1 MPEEIYT
8 SDLFSPAA
16 DAAAGAIEA
25 KHQRNLL
32 KTGALQK
39 AILNS
44 ANFSSIATDE
54 NGLIQIFNIGAERML
69 GYSAA
74 EVLNKLTLTELADP
88 SELFALARALSIKHG
103 KPVLPGF
110 EAMIFNAARGVED
123 IYELTYIRKDGTRW
137 PAVVTVTALRD
148 AHEGLIGYLLIG
160 TDNTVRSQLE
170 KVLLENNL
178 ELTRAKSV
186 AEKANLAKSDFL
198 SRMSH
203 ELRTPL
209 NAVLGFAQLLQAGT
223 PPLTESQ
230 AERMEQ
236 ITKAGW
242 YLLELINEILDLAVI
257 ESGKLT
263 LTPEPVSLADVMH
276 ECQAMI
282 ESQAQKHHTQLR
294 FHPFDTSWYAYAER
308 TRVKQVLVNLL
319 TNAIKYNCANGTV
332 DVMCSADSP
341 DRIRIT
347 IRDSGAGLSP
357 LKLTQLFQP
366 FNRLGQEGGIEEG
379 TGMGLVVAK
388 QLVELMGGS
397 IGVEST
403 VGKGSEFWVELV
415 RSSPP
420 QHATF
425 DRQNEAKIPP
435 AEASIKQGTLLYVE
449 DNIANMMLVEH
460 IVGAY
465 THLNMLSAHYGQ
477 LGISLAR
484 SHLPDVILM
493 DINLPDIN
501 GVEALHILRDD
512 PATRHIPV
520 IALSANAMQH
530 DIERGLDAGFFRYLT
545 KPIKVNEFLNALEDA
560 LRSVRMRS
568 AGNQAT
574 GGTP

>member
-1 MPEEIYT
+1 MPEQTRT
-8 SDLFSPAA
+8 SDLFSPA
-16 DAAAGAIEA
+16 DDTAAGVIEA
-25 KHQRNLL
+25 KYQKNLL

-74 EVLNKLTLTELADP
+74 EVLNKLTPVDFAPPE
-88 SELFALARALSIKHG
+88 EVIALAKALSVKHG

-110 EAMIFNAARGVED
+110 EAMVFNAARGTED
-123 IYELTYIRKDGTRW
+123 IYELSCIRKDGSRF

-148 AHEGLIGYLLIG
+148 AHEAIIGYLLIG

-178 ELTRAKSV
+178 ELIRAKSV

-223 PPLTESQ
+223 PALTETQ
-230 AERMEQ
+230 AERMQQ
-236 ITKAGW
+236 ITRAGW

-257 ESGKLT
+257 ESGKLS
-263 LTPEPVSLADVMH
+263 LTPEPVSLTDVMN

-282 ESQAQKHHTQLR
+282 DSQAQKHHTRLH
-294 FHPFDTSWYAYAER
+294 FHPFDISWYAYADR

-319 TNAIKYNCANGTV
+319 SNAIKYNCANGSV
-332 DVMCSADSP
+332 DVVCSAESP
-341 DRIRIT
+341 DRIRIN
-347 IRDSGAGLSP
+347 IRDSGAGLSAQ
-357 LKLTQLFQP
+357 KLAQLFQP
-366 FNRLGQEGGIEEG
+366 FNRLGQESGAEEG

-388 QLVELMGGS
+388 QLVELMGGR

-403 VGKGSEFWVELV
+403 VGKGSEFWVELL
-415 RSSPP
+415 RCAPP
-420 QHATF
+420 Q
-425 DRQNEAKIPP
+425 P
-435 AEASIKQGTLLYVE
+435 ASGNTPTEETVQPAQESTKQGTLLYVE
-449 DNIANMMLVEH
+449 DNVANMMLVEH
-460 IVGAY
+460 IIAAY
-465 THLNMLSAHYGQ
+465 THVNMLSAHYGRR
-477 LGISLAR
+477 GIELAR

-493 DINLPDIN
+493 DINLPDIS
-501 GVEALHILRDD
+501 GVEALTILHDD

-545 KPIKVNEFLNALEDA
+545 KPIKVNELLNALDDA
-560 LRSVRMRS
+560 LRSARMRS
-568 AGNQAT
+568 ASEQAT
-574 GGTP
+574 GGTQ

>member
-1 MPEEIYT
+1 M
-8 SDLFSPAA
+8 
-16 DAAAGAIEA
+16 EA

-69 GYSAA
+69 GYTAA
-74 EVLNKLTLTELADP
+74 EVLNKLTPADLAAPD
-88 SELFALARALSIKHG
+88 EVITLAIALSVKHG
-103 KPVLPGF
+103 KSVLPGF
-110 EAMIFNAARGVED
+110 EAMVFNAARGVED
-123 IYELTYIRKDGTRW
+123 IYELTYIRKDGTRL
-137 PAVVTVTALRD
+137 PTVVTVTALRD
-148 AHEGLIGYLLIG
+148 AQEAIIGYLLIG

-223 PPLTESQ
+223 PPLTETQ
-230 AERMEQ
+230 AERMQQ

-257 ESGKLT
+257 ESGKLS
-263 LTPEPVSLADVMH
+263 LTPEPVSLTDVMN

-282 ESQAQKHHTQLR
+282 ESQAQKHHTRLQ
-294 FHPFDTSWYAYAER
+294 FHPFARSWFAYADR

-319 TNAIKYNCANGTV
+319 SNAIKYNCANGSV
-332 DVMCSADSP
+332 DVLCSADSP

-347 IRDSGAGLSP
+347 IKDSGAGLSP
-357 LKLTQLFQP
+357 QKLAQLFQP
-366 FNRLGQEGGIEEG
+366 FNRLGQESGAEEG

-388 QLVELMGGS
+388 QLVELMGGR

-403 VGKGSEFWVELV
+403 VGKGSEFWVELI
-415 RSSPP
+415 RCTQP
-420 QHATF
+420 QPAT
-425 DRQNEAKIPP
+425 DATPIEPETPP
-435 AEASIKQGTLLYVE
+435 AQTNIKQGTLLYVE

-460 IVGAY
+460 IIEAY
-465 THLNMLSAHYGQ
+465 THVNMLSAHYGQ

-493 DINLPDIN
+493 DINLPDIS
-501 GVEALHILRDD
+501 GVEALRILLED

-545 KPIKVNEFLNALEDA
+545 KPIKVNELLNALDDA
-560 LRSVRMRS
+560 LRSGRIRS
-568 AGNQAT
+568 ASNHAT